1 MTLVAIVTHVADAL
15 WQGVLL
21 GLQYN
26 PVFGIIGAVV
36 AAAVLGY
43 PKAPRERRFW
53 AGAAIVVTWLVG
65 DGLMIVG
72 RTREVADGLGA
83 FAQMTPTWVAYA
95 LLAAWAIVT
104 ISVGY
109 IAPAWAGIIVGRRV
123 THGTGW
129 LAAIAIAVGVSLG
142 IATLVASIGALG

>member
-1 MTLVAIVTHVADAL
+1 MTLVAIATHVTSAL
-15 WQGVLL
+15 WKGVLL

-72 RTREVADGLGA
+72 RTREAFDGLGS
-83 FAQMTPTWVAYA
+83 FAQMTPAWVVYI
-95 LLAAWAIVT
+95 LLAAWAVVAVC
-104 ISVGY
+104 VGY

-142 IATLVASIGALG
+142 ISSLIAGLGILG